1 MDLYC
6 VIGIDWDEPTSP
18 ILYGYSENL
27 SVANKYMYQL
37 LDMQVDSDL
46 YISLYIS
53 AHRVVRDRDLI
64 GRILHENPKYDDNCL
79 VQPNNILSC
88 RIVPYP
94 LGPNNVLY
102 ITEGEL
108 ENISGQIETSEEY
121 LDSLRTTIIEVL
133 FYMRFLKPY
142 VQDQIRESLRPFIK
156 LISIATAPRTKD
168 SHLPPLEDIIDPVAV
183 YAYQYN
189 II

>member
-6 VIGIDWDEPTSP
+6 VIGIDCDEPTSP
-18 ILYGYSENL
+18 ILCGYSENL
-27 SVANKYMYQL
+27 SVANKFMYQL

-46 YISLYIS
+46 YIS
-53 AHRVVRDRDLI
+53 AHRVARDRDLI

-79 VQPNNILSC
+79 VQPDNILDC
-88 RIVPYP
+88 HIVSYP
-94 LGPNNVLY
+94 LGPDNVLY

-108 ENISGQIETSEEY
+108 EDIAGQIETSEEY
-121 LDSLRTTIIEVL
+121 LDDLRMTIIEVL

-142 VQDQIRESLRPFIK
+142 VQDQIRESLRSFIK
-156 LISIATAPRTKD
+156 LILIATAPRTKD
-168 SHLPPLEDIIDPVAV
+168 SNLPPLEDIIDPVAV
-183 YAYQYN
+183 YAYQFN

>member
-6 VIGIDWDEPTSP
+6 VIGIDCDEPTSP
-18 ILYGYSENL
+18 ILCGYSENL
-27 SVANKYMYQL
+27 SVANKFMYQL

-46 YISLYIS
+46 YIS
-53 AHRVVRDRDLI
+53 AHRVACDRDLI

-79 VQPNNILSC
+79 VQPDNILDC
-88 RIVPYP
+88 HIVSYP
-94 LGPNNVLY
+94 LGPDNVLY

-108 ENISGQIETSEEY
+108 EDIASQIETSEEY
-121 LDSLRTTIIEVL
+121 LDDLRTTIIEVL

-142 VQDQIRESLRPFIK
+142 VQDQIRESLRSFIK
-156 LISIATAPRTKD
+156 LVSIATAPRTKD
-168 SHLPPLEDIIDPVAV
+168 SHLPSLEDIIDPVAV

>member
-6 VIGIDWDEPTSP
+6 VIGIDCDEPTSP
-18 ILYGYSENL
+18 ILCGYSENL
-27 SVANKYMYQL
+27 SVANKFMYQL
-37 LDMQVDSDL
+37 LDMQIDSD
-46 YISLYIS
+46 LYIS
-53 AHRVVRDRDLI
+53 AHRVARDRDLI
-64 GRILHENPKYDDNCL
+64 GRILHENLKYDDNCL
-79 VQPNNILSC
+79 VQPDNILDYH
-88 RIVPYP
+88 IVSYP
-94 LGPNNVLY
+94 LGPDNVLY

-108 ENISGQIETSEEY
+108 EDISGQIETSEEY

-156 LISIATAPRTKD
+156 LVSIATAPRTKD
-168 SHLPPLEDIIDPVAV
+168 SNLPPLEDIIDPVAV
-183 YAYQYN
+183 YAYQFN

>member
-6 VIGIDWDEPTSP
+6 VIGIDCDEPTSP
-18 ILYGYSENL
+18 ILCGYSENL
-27 SVANKYMYQL
+27 SVANKFMYQL

-46 YISLYIS
+46 YISAY
-53 AHRVVRDRDLI
+53 RVARDRDLI

-79 VQPNNILSC
+79 VQPNNILDC
-88 RIVPYP
+88 HIVSYP
-94 LGPNNVLY
+94 LGSDNVLY
-102 ITEGEL
+102 VTEGEL
-108 ENISGQIETSEEY
+108 EDIAGQIETSEEY

-168 SHLPPLEDIIDPVAV
+168 SNLPPLEDIIDPVAV
-183 YAYQYN
+183 YAYQFN

>member
-6 VIGIDWDEPTSP
+6 VIGIDCDEPTSP
-18 ILYGYSENL
+18 ILCGYSENL
-27 SVANKYMYQL
+27 SVANKFMYQL
-37 LDMQVDSDL
+37 LDMQIDSD
-46 YISLYIS
+46 LYIS
-53 AHRVVRDRDLI
+53 AHRVARDRDLI
-64 GRILHENPKYDDNCL
+64 GRILHENLKYDDNCL
-79 VQPNNILSC
+79 VQPDNILDC
-88 RIVPYP
+88 HIVSYP
-94 LGPNNVLY
+94 LGPDNVLY

-108 ENISGQIETSEEY
+108 EDISGQIETSEEY

-156 LISIATAPRTKD
+156 LVSIATAPRIKD
-168 SHLPPLEDIIDPVAV
+168 SNLPPLEDIIDPVAV
-183 YAYQYN
+183 YAYQFN

>member
-6 VIGIDWDEPTSP
+6 VIGIDCDEPTSP
-18 ILYGYSENL
+18 ILCGYSENL
-27 SVANKYMYQL
+27 SVANKFMYQL

-46 YISLYIS
+46 YISVY
-53 AHRVVRDRDLI
+53 RVARDRDLI

-79 VQPNNILSC
+79 VQPDNILDC
-88 RIVPYP
+88 HIVSYP
-94 LGPNNVLY
+94 LGPDNVLY

-108 ENISGQIETSEEY
+108 EDIAGQIETSEEY
-121 LDSLRTTIIEVL
+121 LDDLRTTIIEVL

-142 VQDQIRESLRPFIK
+142 VQDQIRESLRSFIK
-156 LISIATAPRTKD
+156 LVSIATAPRTKD

-183 YAYQYN
+183 YAYQFN

>member
-6 VIGIDWDEPTSP
+6 VIGIDCDEPTSP
-18 ILYGYSENL
+18 ILCGYSENL
-27 SVANKYMYQL
+27 SVANKFMYQL
-37 LDMQVDSDL
+37 LDMQIDSD
-46 YISLYIS
+46 LYIS
-53 AHRVVRDRDLI
+53 AHRVARDRDLI

-79 VQPNNILSC
+79 VRPDNILDC
-88 RIVPYP
+88 HIVSYP
-94 LGPNNVLY
+94 LGPDNVLY

-108 ENISGQIETSEEY
+108 EDIAGQIETSEEY
-121 LDSLRTTIIEVL
+121 LDNLRTTIIEVL

-156 LISIATAPRTKD
+156 LVSIATAPRTKD

-183 YAYQYN
+183 YAYQFN

>member
-6 VIGIDWDEPTSP
+6 VIGIDCDEPTSP
-18 ILYGYSENL
+18 ILCGYSENL
-27 SVANKYMYQL
+27 SVANKFMYQL

-46 YISLYIS
+46 YISVY
-53 AHRVVRDRDLI
+53 RVARDRDLI

-79 VQPNNILSC
+79 VQPDNILDC
-88 RIVPYP
+88 HIVSYP
-94 LGPNNVLY
+94 LGPDNVLY

-108 ENISGQIETSEEY
+108 EDIAGQIETSEEY
-121 LDSLRTTIIEVL
+121 LDDLRTTIIEVL

-142 VQDQIRESLRPFIK
+142 VQDQIRESLRSFIK
-156 LISIATAPRTKD
+156 LILIATAPRTKD
-168 SHLPPLEDIIDPVAV
+168 SNLPPLEDIIDPVAV
-183 YAYQYN
+183 YAYQFN

>member
-6 VIGIDWDEPTSP
+6 VIGIDCDEPTSP
-18 ILYGYSENL
+18 ILYGYSENP

-37 LDMQVDSDL
+37 LDMQVDSD
-46 YISLYIS
+46 LYIS

-88 RIVPYP
+88 HVVSYP

-102 ITEGEL
+102 VTEGEL
-108 ENISGQIETSEEY
+108 EDISGQIENSEEY

-168 SHLPPLEDIIDPVAV
+168 SNLPPLEDIIDPVAV
-183 YAYQYN
+183 YAYQFN

>member
-6 VIGIDWDEPTSP
+6 VIGIDCDEPTSP

-27 SVANKYMYQL
+27 SVANKLMYQL
-37 LDMQVDSDL
+37 LEMQVDSDL
-46 YISLYIS
+46 YIS
-53 AHRVVRDRDLI
+53 AHRVACDRDLI

-79 VQPNNILSC
+79 VQPDNILDC
-88 RIVPYP
+88 HIVSYP
-94 LGPNNVLY
+94 LGPDNVLY

-108 ENISGQIETSEEY
+108 EDIAGQIETSEEY
-121 LDSLRTTIIEVL
+121 LDDLRTTIIEVL

-142 VQDQIRESLRPFIK
+142 VQDQIRESLRSFIK
-156 LISIATAPRTKD
+156 LVSIATAPRTKD

-183 YAYQYN
+183 YAYQFN

>member
-6 VIGIDWDEPTSP
+6 VIGIDCDEPTSP
-18 ILYGYSENL
+18 ILCGYSENL
-27 SVANKYMYQL
+27 SVANKFMYQL

-46 YISLYIS
+46 YISVY
-53 AHRVVRDRDLI
+53 RVARDRDLI

-79 VQPNNILSC
+79 VQPDNILDC
-88 RIVPYP
+88 HIVSYP
-94 LGPNNVLY
+94 LGPDNVLY

-108 ENISGQIETSEEY
+108 EDIAGQIETSEEY
-121 LDSLRTTIIEVL
+121 LDDLRTTIIEVL

-142 VQDQIRESLRPFIK
+142 VQDQIRESLRSFIK
-156 LISIATAPRTKD
+156 LVSIATAPRTKD
-168 SHLPPLEDIIDPVAV
+168 SRLPPLEDIIDPVAV
-183 YAYQYN
+183 YAYQFN

>member
-6 VIGIDWDEPTSP
+6 VIGIDCDEPTSP

-27 SVANKYMYQL
+27 SVANKLMYQL
-37 LDMQVDSDL
+37 LEMQVDSDL
-46 YISLYIS
+46 YIS
-53 AHRVVRDRDLI
+53 AHRVAHDRDLI

-79 VQPNNILSC
+79 VQPNNILDC
-88 RIVPYP
+88 HIVSYP
-94 LGPNNVLY
+94 LGSDNVLY
-102 ITEGEL
+102 VTEGEL
-108 ENISGQIETSEEY
+108 EDIAGQIETSEEY

-156 LISIATAPRTKD
+156 LISIATASRTKD
-168 SHLPPLEDIIDPVAV
+168 SHLPSLEDIIDPVAV

>member
-6 VIGIDWDEPTSP
+6 VIGIDCDEPTSP
-18 ILYGYSENL
+18 ILCGYSENL
-27 SVANKYMYQL
+27 SVANKFMYQL

-46 YISLYIS
+46 YIS
-53 AHRVVRDRDLI
+53 AHRVACDRDLI

-79 VQPNNILSC
+79 VQPDNILDC
-88 RIVPYP
+88 HIVSYP
-94 LGPNNVLY
+94 LGPDNVLY

-108 ENISGQIETSEEY
+108 EDIAGQIETSEEY
-121 LDSLRTTIIEVL
+121 LDDLRTTIIEVL

-142 VQDQIRESLRPFIK
+142 VHDQIRESLRPFIK

-168 SHLPPLEDIIDPVAV
+168 SNLPPLEDIIDPVAV
-183 YAYQYN
+183 YAYQFN